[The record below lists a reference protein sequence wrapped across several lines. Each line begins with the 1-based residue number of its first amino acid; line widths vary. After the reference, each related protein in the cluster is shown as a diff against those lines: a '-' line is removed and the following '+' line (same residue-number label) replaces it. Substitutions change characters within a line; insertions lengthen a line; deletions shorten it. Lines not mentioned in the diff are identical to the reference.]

1 MPLIILDR
9 DGVINYES
17 TDFIKSEDEWN
28 PIPGSL
34 KAISQLSQNGYR
46 IIIVSNQ
53 SGISRRKF
61 TIADLNTIHQKMMA
75 HLAQF
80 GGSIEAIVFCPHGP
94 RQGCDCRKPK
104 PGMLFDIAK
113 RLHISLKEVYFVGDS
128 QRDIDAAEA
137 AGAKPV
143 LVRTG
148 NGAVL
153 DDSGNLPVDVPV
165 YTDLAEFVDTL
176 LRAPL
181 LTHG

>member
-1 MPLIILDR
+1 MSLIILDR
-9 DGVINYES
+9 DGVINYD
-17 TDFIKSEDEWN
+17 TADFIKSEDEWI

-34 KAISQLSQNGYR
+34 EAISQLSQNGYR

-53 SGISRRKF
+53 SGISRKKI
-61 TIADLNTIHQKMMA
+61 TITDLNAIHQKMMA
-75 HLAQF
+75 HLTQF
-80 GGSIEAIVFCPHGP
+80 GGSIEAIFFCPHGP
-94 RQGCDCRKPK
+94 REGCDCRKPK

-113 RLHISLKEVYFVGDS
+113 RLHISLKDVYFVGDS

-153 DDSGNLPVDVPV
+153 DDSGNVAVDVPV
-165 YTDLAEFVDTL
+165 YTDLAEFVDKL
-176 LRAPL
+176 LSNAA
-181 LTHG
+181 

>member
-17 TDFIKSEDEWN
+17 TDFIKSEDEWI

-34 KAISQLSQNGYR
+34 EAISQLSQNGYR

-53 SGISRRKF
+53 SGISRKKI
-61 TIADLNTIHQKMMA
+61 TIADLNAIHQKMMV

-104 PGMLFDIAK
+104 PGMLFDIAN
-113 RLHISLKEVYFVGDS
+113 RLRISLKEVYFVGDS
-128 QRDIDAAEA
+128 QRDIDAAQA

-148 NGAVL
+148 NTRR
-153 DDSGNLPVDVPV
+153 S
-165 YTDLAEFVDTL
+165 
-176 LRAPL
+176 
-181 LTHG
+181 

>member
-9 DGVINYES
+9 DGVINYDS
-17 TDFIKSEDEWN
+17 ADYIKSADEWI
-28 PIPGSL
+28 PIPGSIE
-34 KAISQLSQNGYR
+34 AISRLSQNGYR

-53 SGISRRKF
+53 SGISRKKF
-61 TIADLNTIHQKMMA
+61 TIDDLNGIHQKMIM
-75 HLAQF
+75 HLGQY

-104 PGMLFDIAK
+104 PGMLFDIAN
-113 RLHISLKEVYFVGDS
+113 RLRISLKDIYFVGDS
-128 QRDIDAAEA
+128 QRDLDAAQA

-148 NGAVL
+148 NGALL
-153 DDSGNLPVDVPV
+153 DDSGSVPVDVPV

-176 LRAPL
+176 LNAA
-181 LTHG
+181 